1 MLKNL
6 KAVIARRF
14 IPPSGGMGRRG
25 DLFQATAI
33 VYKIYL
39 IHAMVARRR
48 LLRRAASGLGSS
60 Q

>member
-1 MLKNL
+1 LLKNL
-6 KAVIARRF
+6 KVIIARRF

-25 DLFQATAI
+25 DLFRASAI

-39 IHAMVARRR
+39 IHTMVARRR
-48 LLRRAASGLGSS
+48 LLRLEAAGLGSS